1 MTEPVTGIILAG
13 GQGRRMGTLDKGLQ
27 LLHGKPMVEHVIERL
42 HPQVDALIINANQNA
57 DAYGELAEHH
67 GARVVPDRLG
77 GFAGPLAG
85 LQAGLF
91 AATTPLVVTVPCD
104 SPFLPRDLVAR
115 LRDALQAHGAELAVA
130 KTFDQ
135 PHPVFAL
142 VRIGMRENLNAF
154 LTDGGRKID
163 AWYAALPVVEV
174 QFDDEAEAFE
184 NINTQDELSQFEAKR
199 GDGSG

>member
-1 MTEPVTGIILAG
+1 MTQAITGIILAG
-13 GQGRRMGTLDKGLQ
+13 GQGRRMGTVDKGLQ
-27 LLHGKPMVEHVIERL
+27 MLHGKPMVEHVLERL
-42 HPQVDALIINANQNA
+42 GPQVDALIINANQNA
-57 DAYGELAEHH
+57 DAYAELADPF

-115 LRDALQAHGAELAVA
+115 LREAMEENAAQLAVA

-142 VRIGMRENLNAF
+142 VRTDVRDNLNEF
-154 LTDGGRKID
+154 LVGGGRKID
-163 AWYAALPVVEV
+163 AWYRALTVVEV

-184 NINTQDELSQFEAKR
+184 NINTRDELSAFESKR
-199 GDGSG
+199 GAA

>member
-42 HPQVDALIINANQNA
+42 QPQVDALIINANQNA

-115 LRDALQAHGAELAVA
+115 LRDALQAYGAELAVA

-142 VRIGMRENLNAF
+142 VRIGVRENLNAF

>member
-42 HPQVDALIINANQNA
+42 QPQVDALIINANQNA

-142 VRIGMRENLNAF
+142 VRTDVRTHLEAF
-154 LTDGGRKID
+154 LAGGGRKID
-163 AWYAALPVVEV
+163 AWYATLRVVEV
-174 QFDDEAEAFE
+174 RFDDEADAFR
-184 NINTQDELSQFEAKR
+184 NINTRDELAASEK
-199 GDGSG
+199 